1 MARMASKVRRAL
13 VAALGLWAGSAA
25 VAQESSPDV
34 GGGTAGLPSYGS
46 PQAKAY
52 PVIPETAPGG
62 KVPGGPT
69 AAPGTAAPGA
79 APTAP
84 GAPAAGAAPGTP
96 AAPAAPATSP
106 EAEALNAAATFSA
119 AEGGAMGGAG
129 GAFNMLG
136 DQAPIFGRPTP
147 PPPPHT
153 PGRPRGV
160 TGILATKGGT
170 AVPWIRGFKISDN
183 QSPLP
188 QDRVFAN
195 FNYFNN
201 VNYAIDRKFGSP
213 VNGIQIYRYLAGFE
227 KTFLDGLASVGLT
240 ESINNL
246 SAVSANPGL
255 GGTHTAMGDLTV
267 FSKLVLFQSWE
278 DNRPT
283 NALGGFGYPAQVGGR
298 NGGLISAGMAVTMPT
313 GPGGFAGA
321 GFSKSFRD
329 VGLQPFLGYL
339 QGNFYLQGFEAIDV
353 PTDPND
359 VTMLFNDVGMG
370 YYLYRNPNMDSFI
383 TAFAPTFEVHA
394 NVPLNHH
401 GINNVNDPVGTST
414 VVDLTCG
421 ANIQFGQRTVLLL
434 GAVTPVT
441 GPRPYS
447 IEALAMLNFFFGGRQ
462 SRRALPMAGN

>member
-1 MARMASKVRRAL
+1 MPGA
-13 VAALGLWAGSAA
+13 
-25 VAQESSPDV
+25 P
-34 GGGTAGLPSYGS
+34 
-46 PQAKAY
+46 
-52 PVIPETAPGG
+52 PEAPGVTAPG
-62 KVPGGPT
+62 
-69 AAPGTAAPGA
+69 
-79 APTAP
+79 
-84 GAPAAGAAPGTP
+84 
-96 AAPAAPATSP
+96 AAPAAPATPTAPATPGAPAPPAAPGAPAAEAPATPASP
-106 EAEALNAAATFSA
+106 APPATTPAAEALNAAATFSP

-147 PPPPHT
+147 PSPPHQ
-153 PGRPRGV
+153 PGRPTGV

-170 AVPWIRGFKISDN
+170 AVPWIRSFKIADN

-246 SAVSANPGL
+246 SAVSSHPGL
-255 GGTHTAMGDLTV
+255 GGTHTAMGDLSLFT
-267 FSKLVLFQSWE
+267 KLVLFQSWE
-278 DNRPT
+278 DSRPT

-298 NGGLISAGMAVTMPT
+298 NGGLISAGMAVSMPT

-321 GFSKSFRD
+321 PFSKSFRD
-329 VGLQPFLGYL
+329 VGLQPFLGYFYS

-359 VTMLFNDVGMG
+359 VTLIFNDIGMG

-401 GINNVNDPVGTST
+401 GINNVNDPVGTAT
-414 VVDLTCG
+414 VVDLTYG

-441 GPRPYS
+441 GPRPYA
-447 IEALAMLNFFFGGRQ
+447 IEALALLNFYFGGRQ

>member
-1 MARMASKVRRAL
+1 MARMASRVRRAL

-25 VAQESSPDV
+25 VAQESGPVDAAAK
-34 GGGTAGLPSYGS
+34 AGLPGYGS
-46 PQAKAY
+46 PQAKSY
-52 PVIPETAPGG
+52 PSAPGG
-62 KVPGGPT
+62 TPGGKMPG
-69 AAPGTAAPGA
+69 APSAAPGA
-79 APTAP
+79 GAQGAAPTPP
-84 GAPAAGAAPGTP
+84 GAPAPVAPAETPPAAAP
-96 AAPAAPATSP
+96 SP
-106 EAEALNAAATFSA
+106 EAEALNAAATFSP

-129 GAFNMLG
+129 GVFNMLG

-147 PPPPHT
+147 PSPPHQ
-153 PGRPRGV
+153 PGRPTGV
-160 TGILATKGGT
+160 SGILATKGGT
-170 AVPWIRGFKISDN
+170 SVPWIRGFKISDN

-201 VNYAIDRKFGSP
+201 VNYAIDRKFNAP

-246 SAVSANPGL
+246 SAVSSNPNL
-255 GGTHTAMGDLTV
+255 GGTHTAMGDLSLFT
-267 FSKLVLFQSWE
+267 KLVLFQSWE
-278 DNRPT
+278 DSRPT

-329 VGLQPFLGYL
+329 VGLQPFLGYFYSR
-339 QGNFYLQGFEAIDV
+339 GNFYLQGFEAIDV

-359 VTMLFNDVGMG
+359 VTMLFNDIGMG
-370 YYLYRNPNMDSFI
+370 YYLYRNPNMDTFI
-383 TAFAPTFEVHA
+383 TAFAPTFEVHV
-394 NVPLNHH
+394 NVPLNHRD
-401 GINNVNDPVGTST
+401 INNVNDPVGLST
-414 VVDLTCG
+414 VVDLTYG
-421 ANIQFGQRTVLLL
+421 GNIQFGQRTVLLL

-441 GPRPYS
+441 GPRPYAV
-447 IEALAMLNFFFGGRQ
+447 EALALLNFYFGGRQ
-462 SRRALPMAGN
+462 RPIALPMAGN